1 MIKLKNYQKEV
12 LYGCEDEGQDGI
24 LDISKKLFKAKETIW
39 RLEMQMSK
47 PKSGPR
53 FFEKGFNLIELMI
66 VVAIIGVLASIAI
79 PEYRD
84 HLARVRVSEG
94 LNLASGVK
102 AAVAE
107 HWASHGS
114 FISDYPSTDPICTTA
129 NINCTK
135 AYGVDPTTGKYSIDV
150 LVGYGGSIVITYN
163 QLLDPNRSS
172 GYTLVLQLAPGEGS
186 LNWVCFSEG
195 QTTKDGVTTYA
206 TPSLPA
212 KYAPPICR

>member
-1 MIKLKNYQKEV
+1 
-12 LYGCEDEGQDGI
+12 
-24 LDISKKLFKAKETIW
+24 
-39 RLEMQMSK
+39 MQMSK
-47 PKSGPR
+47 PKSRPR
-53 FFEKGFNLIELMI
+53 SFEKGFNLIELMI

-84 HLARVRVSEG
+84 HLARARVTEG

-114 FISDYPSTDPICTTA
+114 FISDYPSTDPTCTTA

-135 AYGVDPTTGKYSIDV
+135 AYGVDPPTGKYSIDV
-150 LVGYGGSIVITYN
+150 LVGYGGTIVITYN

-172 GYTLVLQLAPGEGS
+172 GYTLVLQPAPGEGG
-186 LNWVCFSEG
+186 LRWVCFSEG